1 MTSTV
6 KITSPNGAGY
16 GTEVTIDGVKVGHL
30 TGTDV
35 SIGVGQA
42 NTVRL
47 HMIALAQDIE
57 IEAEIKIGGAV
68 IPPAVEMALLA
79 YLDKKYAD
87 RSKEVDVTVLGHSS
101 RRFAVQPAVA

>member
-1 MTSTV
+1 MASTV
-6 KITSPNGAGY
+6 KITSPNDSGM
-16 GTEVTIDGVKVGHL
+16 GTQVTIDGVKVGHL

-35 SIGVGQA
+35 SIGVGQP

-57 IEAEIKIGGAV
+57 IEAEVKIGGAV
-68 IPPAVEMALLA
+68 IPPAVELALLA

-87 RSKEVDVTVLGHSS
+87 RAKAVVDYSS
-101 RRFAVQPAVA
+101 DDQKISPA